1 MTPEEYN
8 QLPSFVTNIL
18 DTWDENEDL
27 YAECRRIN
35 QELIAIGWEGDWDLS
50 GEIISVMPL
59 TVDQS

>member
-18 DTWDENEDL
+18 DL

-35 QELIAIGWEGDWDLS
+35 QELIAIGWECDWDLS

-59 TVDQS
+59 TLNTLPNE